1 MGHREGTLDREGN
14 GREGIGRKG
23 IGREG
28 GLGKD
33 SLKGVV
39 LLGSVRC
46 LLHLLPCGVVLLLV
60 LLLCG
65 AVLLLLQLLQVPLPH
80 IELLRVRR
88 LQNIECLPVV
98 LQSIECRPV
107 VLLPFEL
114 LRLLQV
120 LLLLPLHLL
129 PLLQL
134 LLLLLLLPVLLAE

>member
-1 MGHREGTLDREGN
+1 MGHMEGTLDREGN

-23 IGREG
+23 IGRES

-65 AVLLLLQLLQVPLPH
+65 VVLVLLQLLQV
-80 IELLRVRR
+80 
-88 LQNIECLPVV
+88 ECL
-98 LQSIECRPV
+98 Q
-107 VLLPFEL
+107 FEL
-114 LRLLQV
+114 HLDLL
-120 LLLLPLHLL
+120 HG
-129 PLLQL
+129 
-134 LLLLLLLPVLLAE
+134 